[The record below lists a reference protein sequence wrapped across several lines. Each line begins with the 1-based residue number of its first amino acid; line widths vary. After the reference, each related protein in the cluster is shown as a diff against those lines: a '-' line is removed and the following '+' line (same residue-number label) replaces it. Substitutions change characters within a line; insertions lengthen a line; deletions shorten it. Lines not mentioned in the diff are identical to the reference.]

1 MIFHPSKK
9 TVANRPSKV
18 FASPTR
24 ARLIPW
30 LLAAFTLLFSAPAF
44 AQEVPLPEME
54 ARVLDRAGMLSQS
67 EAQALTQ
74 KLKAL
79 EDRQGSQVAIVIMP
93 SIGGVPIEDFSIRLV
108 DKWKLGREGVDDG
121 VLILI
126 AQKERQMRIE
136 VGYGLEGPIPDAKA
150 NRIIENILRPNF
162 QDGNYYGG
170 LDQATD
176 AIISLIDGEELPSL
190 EEVPLQ
196 NQESMD
202 TDSDG
207 FSSVVF
213 IIVVVGALILRV
225 MFNGLL
231 AAGVMAPIGII
242 LGWILIGFS
251 VSMIFSVVFAALI
264 GAFGRGGGSGGFAS
278 SGGGGFSSGGGGF
291 SGGGGGFGG
300 GGASGSW

>member
-9 TVANRPSKV
+9 TAANHSGKV
-18 FASPTR
+18 FASPIR

-30 LLAAFTLLFSAPAF
+30 LLTAFTLLFAVPAI
-44 AQEVPLPEME
+44 AQEVPLPEMD

-93 SIGGVPIEDFSIRLV
+93 SIGGVSIEDFSIRLV

-196 NQESMD
+196 NQESLD
-202 TDSDG
+202 TGSEG

-225 MFNGLL
+225 MFNGVL
-231 AAGVMAPIGII
+231 AAGVMAPVGII